1 MYTIETSVESD
12 SILARQQL
20 SPHTNHYL
28 MLGLSFEGG
37 IFKEQKTT
45 FV

>member
-1 MYTIETSVESD
+1 MYTIETSVGPD
-12 SILARQQL
+12 SIVAQQQL
-20 SPHTNHYL
+20 SPHANHYL

-37 IFKEQKTT
+37 IFKERQTT